1 MTKLGK
7 FAGRAMRAVGFLLTT
22 VFFSTVSA
30 TPVWSS
36 AIYEFHD
43 LGTSAVIGTFT
54 IATPPAS
61 TTTGWSTTDP
71 ADLLALHLDDSLFH
85 LGTGDLLSTGTAT
98 SVAIFSFDGSNL
110 DVGSIFV
117 SFPTITPID
126 PLDPTIDR
134 FLSILFFVD
143 GGTDFINLATI
154 STFPGGRV
162 VTDDL
167 FRFGDATVPVP
178 EPGTVALLV
187 IGLAAA
193 GRNARRKRR

>member
-30 TPVWSS
+30 TSVWSS
-36 AIYEFHD
+36 AIYEFHE

-71 ADLLALHLDDSLFH
+71 ADLLELHLDDSLFH

-98 SVAIFSFDGSNL
+98 SVAIFSLDGSNL

-117 SFPTITPID
+117 TFPTIIPIN

-134 FLSILFFVD
+134 FLSILF
-143 GGTDFINLATI
+143 GASSGADFINLATI
-154 STFPGGRV
+154 TTLPGNV
-162 VTDDL
+162 VVDDV